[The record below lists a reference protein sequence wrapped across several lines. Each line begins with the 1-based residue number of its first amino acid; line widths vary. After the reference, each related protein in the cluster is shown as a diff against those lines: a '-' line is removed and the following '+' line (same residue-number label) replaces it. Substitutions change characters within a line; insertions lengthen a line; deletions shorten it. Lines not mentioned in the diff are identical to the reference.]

1 MTETPI
7 PAYGVTPELLT
18 ALATFQTDHQTAP
31 KDVKGRYDYASL
43 ESLTHAVSKA
53 TKLGLGHTFLFRP
66 FEVNDQ
72 GVTHTQVT
80 LVLFHTSGGFFES
93 SLVVPDYD
101 PDNRR
106 DSRAQQRGSN
116 ITYAKRYL
124 LAAAYSLA
132 PGGDQGESGDVVES
146 KPVSK
151 PPLQQKKP
159 APAPKPA
166 PKAGAEP
173 KSDVKFLDEAVKDGI
188 VTRIAAMDKDAR
200 QKLMMDFKDAFDIK
214 CAGAPNRDFIQL
226 PGHGEWL
233 LEKLDATVG

>member
-1 MTETPI
+1 MTDDPVV

-18 ALATFQTDHQTAP
+18 ALSTFQTDHHTAP
-31 KDVKGRYDYASL
+31 RDVKGRYDYASL
-43 ESLTHAVSKA
+43 ESLTHAVSAA

-66 FEVNDQ
+66 FEVPDA

-80 LVLFHTSGGFFES
+80 LVLFHVSGGFFES
-93 SLVVPDYD
+93 SLVIADYD

-132 PGGDQGESGDVVES
+132 PGGDQGESGDVVTPAPA

-151 PPLQQKKP
+151 PPMQQK

-166 PKAGAEP
+166 PKPAA
-173 KSDVKFLDEAVKDGI
+173 KADIKFLDEAVKEALVI
-188 VTRIAAMDKDAR
+188 RISLLDKDTR
-200 QKLMMDFKDAFDIK
+200 QKLMLDFKDAFDIK
-214 CAGAPNRDFIQL
+214 CAGAPNRDYIQL

-233 LEKLDATVG
+233 VEKLDGMVI

>member
-31 KDVKGRYDYASL
+31 RDVKGRYDYASL

-66 FEVNDQ
+66 FEVSQ
-72 GVTHTQVT
+72 EGVTHTQVT

-188 VTRIAAMDKDAR
+188 VARIAAMDKDAR

-214 CAGAPNRDFIQL
+214 CAGAPSREFIQL

-233 LEKLDATVG
+233 LEKLDGMVG

>member
-1 MTETPI
+1 MTETPV

-31 KDVKGRYDYASL
+31 RDVKGRYDYASL

-66 FEVNDQ
+66 FEVSEQ

-132 PGGDQGESGDVVES
+132 PGGDQGESGDVVPAAS
-146 KPVSK
+146 KPASK

-159 APAPKPA
+159 APAPAPKPA
-166 PKAGAEP
+166 AKPPVE
-173 KSDVKFLDEAVKDGI
+173 FLDDAVKDGI
-188 VTRIAAMDKDAR
+188 VARIAALDAEAR
-200 QKLMMDFKDAFDIK
+200 KKLMLDFKDAFDIK

-233 LEKLDATVG
+233 LEKLDVTVA

>member
-66 FEVNDQ
+66 FEVSQ
-72 GVTHTQVT
+72 EGVTHTQVT